1 MPPPYNSNR
10 RRAEQWPRAGRRGA
24 ARGENIYVHKC
35 WVCHNQYQG
44 PAPRLTEFSQGGGTD
59 EQGLTI
65 QIRDA

>member
-1 MPPPYNSNR
+1 V
-10 RRAEQWPRAGRRGA
+10 AESGT

-44 PAPRLTEFSQGGGTD
+44 SAPRLTEFFQGGGMD